1 MYFNATPKFLHK
13 LIIPALVFITLTAPA
28 AWATNSIKTRFL
40 TAYPSA
46 TGTRLVTLNGVAHC
60 GACHYDFS
68 GGGTLNPYGDAML
81 TNGYG
86 TTAAIL
92 AIGSQDSDGDGFN
105 NKTEITDANYSNYPT
120 FPGLKSSN
128 VSLVSNLPTGITVAY
143 LSSYLTP
150 SGIADTAPPTPNPAT
165 FATAPNATGT
175 TSIAMVATTGSDP
188 CGPVQYLFT
197 ETSGHT
203 GGTSSAWQTS
213 TSYTDTG
220 LTPGTLYTYTVTM
233 RDNLGNTGT
242 ASAPASATTN
252 AAADTAPPTPN
263 PATFATAPNATGTTS
278 IAMVATTG
286 SDPCGPVRY
295 LFTETSG
302 HTGGTSS
309 AWQTSTSYTDIG
321 LTPGTLYT
329 YTVTMR
335 DNLGNTGTA
344 SAPAS
349 ATTAEVP
356 SAYWQ
361 LYNAASLIIAD
372 SNGVPVTFSLTGG
385 GWGEIIGE
393 NFDQIILHNTTESSV
408 FSIKTP
414 VKQETSVGDI
424 IVGDSTDTNGLK
436 SILAGTTDL
445 RGDIA
450 IQGSVGRIEL
460 DDVDSDHIITIG
472 PSSNP
477 QAGVVLKFDEV
488 YDLIIESDT
497 PIKSLTCT
505 QWLDTDANQDYIKAP
520 SLGTLQVRGDAKR
533 GIAGDFEADLYLGGI
548 TVDSE
553 ADSDESPSQ
562 VIGDTRRDT
571 ADDFEADSNKDS
583 DGSTSQNTTLA
594 NVEIAGEVRNCIWN
608 ITGNVGN
615 IRVGSSSTDWEVNV
629 DGDVKSLKTRR
640 SKNSNSNGGNLS
652 VIWKSNSLKRVSIA
666 GDITDTLIYLT
677 QTPDPE
683 FLALGH
689 MNVSGWIDGSE
700 ITCSGNIGKVATGG
714 ISNSSIFAGDIA
726 GADNYKA
733 DGVRDLP
740 NPTVPGEFGDAA
752 IGELTVKGIKGE
764 SYGMINSNIAAR
776 RFNTVLLAYP
786 QYENG
791 GVAFGVVAD
800 FIEKITLKDQGG
812 TLSYSNLD
820 APSDSKQ
827 KIDAV
832 ICVK

>member
-213 TSYTDTG
+213 TSYTDT
-220 LTPGTLYTYTVTM
+220 
-233 RDNLGNTGT
+233 
-242 ASAPASATTN
+242 
-252 AAADTAPPTPN
+252 
-263 PATFATAPNATGTTS
+263 
-278 IAMVATTG
+278 
-286 SDPCGPVRY
+286 
-295 LFTETSG
+295 
-302 HTGGTSS
+302 
-309 AWQTSTSYTDIG
+309 G

-832 ICVK
+832 IRVK

>member
-68 GGGTLNPYGDAML
+68 GGGTLNHYGDAML

-213 TSYTDTG
+213 TSYTDT
-220 LTPGTLYTYTVTM
+220 
-233 RDNLGNTGT
+233 
-242 ASAPASATTN
+242 
-252 AAADTAPPTPN
+252 
-263 PATFATAPNATGTTS
+263 
-278 IAMVATTG
+278 
-286 SDPCGPVRY
+286 
-295 LFTETSG
+295 
-302 HTGGTSS
+302 
-309 AWQTSTSYTDIG
+309 G

-740 NPTVPGEFGDAA
+740 NSTVPGEFGDAA

-832 ICVK
+832 IRVK